1 MLKRTLEGIAD
12 NVDLLIQKGT
22 NPDDIFVAVII
33 DGIQKVDESLFTYFE
48 EFERQSEIFLEEDDD
63 HTMRNK
69 YQQNMVN
76 TEI

>member
-22 NPDDIFVAVII
+22 NPDDIFLAVII
-33 DGIQKVDESLFTYFE
+33 DCIQKVDESLFTYFE